1 MGKHHHH
8 IGFLEKVGEIGRIFL
23 SLFAEKRDRHDDT
36 TGVVFLPCSSF
47 FSFFSGKGEL
57 AAVRAGGREGER
69 ETHPVRQ
76 TVTFDSRGKKRRKGE

>member
-8 IGFLEKVGEIGRIFL
+8 IGILEKVGEIGLIFL
-23 SLFAEKRDRHDDT
+23 SLFAEEKGAGHDRCC
-36 TGVVFLPCSSF
+36 FLALF
-47 FSFFSGKGEL
+47 FFFRFFSGKGEI

-76 TVTFDSRGKKRRKGE
+76 TVTFDSRGKRRRRRKGE

>member
-8 IGFLEKVGEIGRIFL
+8 IGILEKVGEIGRIFF

-47 FSFFSGKGEL
+47 FRFFLGK
-57 AAVRAGGREGER
+57 VRLPLSEPEGGKEK
-69 ETHPVRQ
+69 
-76 TVTFDSRGKKRRKGE
+76 GKLIP